1 MTQEPLSISVRVRF
15 LFVRSV
21 VTLILV
27 PARKLPKL
35 KLYSRLLRVR
45 TTGGLSGWSGG
56 SGCCNW
62 ALTSSYAWTGG

>member
-21 VTLILV
+21 VTLISV
-27 PARKLPKL
+27 PARKLPEL

-45 TTGGLSGWSGG
+45 TTG
-56 SGCCNW
+56 
-62 ALTSSYAWTGG
+62 A